1 MDEGVV
7 NSNPT
12 IQAADI
18 LTLKRP
24 QWDVLCDK
32 MKYVI
37 QESVH
42 IDDHG
47 KNRHGYQVFAYS
59 KVPMRKRAW
68 LTLFGLK
75 NIVTIRG
82 KFEDYEPFK
91 ECKRRLMTE
100 PEQAH
105 VKEWGVCPS
114 LRARPNMTAQKQ
126 AVADAEQMAEQL
138 RSEIC
143 RLRKENQQ
151 LRKENQQLKAELSAL
166 RSHKMT
172 SGSKRKAAEIG
183 ADESEAEEAVE
194 GETTIYYDESEDEE

>member
-12 IQAADI
+12 FQAADI
-18 LTLKRP
+18 LTLKKP
-24 QWDVLCDK
+24 QWDVVCDK

-37 QESVH
+37 RESVDV
-42 IDDHG
+42 DDHG

-59 KVPMRKRAW
+59 KVSMRKQAW

-75 NIVTIRG
+75 KIVKANTIRG

-114 LRARPNMTAQKQ
+114 LRARPNMTAKKQ
-126 AVADAEQMAEQL
+126 AVAEAEQMAEQL

-151 LRKENQQLKAELSAL
+151 LRSELSVL

-172 SGSKRKAAEIG
+172 SGSKRKASEMS

-194 GETTIYYDESEDEE
+194 GETTKK